1 MTTIVDFTGRT
12 IETGHVVAYPV
23 RRGSQMWLNKLTVT
37 EVRNNSIAGFNN
49 IGRPVTIK
57 NLQNVV
63 IIGSQPHE

>member
-12 IETGHVVAYPV
+12 IEPGHVVAYPV

-37 EVRNNSIAGFNN
+37 EVGKDSIAGYNSA
-49 IGRPVTIK
+49 GRPLTIK
-57 NLQNVV
+57 NLRNVV